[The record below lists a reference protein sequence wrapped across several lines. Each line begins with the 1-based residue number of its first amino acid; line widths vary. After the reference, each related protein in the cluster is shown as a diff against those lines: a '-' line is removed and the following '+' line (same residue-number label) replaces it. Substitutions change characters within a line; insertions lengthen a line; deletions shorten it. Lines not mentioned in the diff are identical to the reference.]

1 MAIGISTP
9 GGIEN
14 LITLDEPT
22 DDPGPGEI
30 AVQIE
35 AAGVNFIDTYHRTGL
50 YPLDLPS
57 IIGVEGVG
65 TVTAIG
71 PEVSD
76 VATGDRVAWA
86 GELGSYATTVNI
98 VADRAVRVPDG
109 VESTDAAAL
118 MLQGM
123 TAHYLITSTF
133 PVGEGNRVLIHA
145 GAGGVGGLA
154 IQLALRAGAEV
165 FTTVGSPEKEAIAAE
180 AGAHHVIRYDQV
192 DFAEAITGIAGPR
205 PIDVVYDG
213 VGAATFEGGIAL
225 LRPRGMMVTFGNASG
240 PVDPVAPLTLS
251 QNGSLFL
258 TRPTLG
264 DYVATTEEL
273 RSRADE
279 LFALVESGELVVRI
293 GGTYPLSDAAQAHRA
308 LEGRLTTGKVL
319 LIPNA

>member
-76 VATGDRVAWA
+76 FATGDRVAWA